1 MSVQN
6 VFLPSL
12 HRTITNFSVISREAR
27 PSTEK
32 DDISSSLPPSLLSF
46 FPPSLPSSYLLSPSL
61 HIPVALCEL
70 PSFPKHPQQLSG
82 CCIVCLL
89 PYDLQTTKS
98 SWRPNTRTTTHS
110 AQSASQNA
118 LYTLTILSS
127 PFIISYHIQIF
138 KWSPILG
145 HLKIRCPGGARKA
158 AQQEISGTFQC
169 LSWYDNLQN
178 SQGFQRQHWEHD
190 QVQNLSSY
198 LKSQE
203 IYIYI

>member
-98 SWRPNTRTTTHS
+98 S
-110 AQSASQNA
+110 
-118 LYTLTILSS
+118 
-127 PFIISYHIQIF
+127 
-138 KWSPILG
+138 
-145 HLKIRCPGGARKA
+145 
-158 AQQEISGTFQC
+158 
-169 LSWYDNLQN
+169 
-178 SQGFQRQHWEHD
+178 
-190 QVQNLSSY
+190 
-198 LKSQE
+198 
-203 IYIYI
+203 